1 MRNRKKKMR
10 GTGRLLKVERIDR
23 KRISDRQRKRTRRGG
38 CRTEIIKLT
47 TTGAE
52 NKRRR
57 KIRII

>member
-52 NKRRR
+52 NKRRS
-57 KIRII
+57 